1 MARKS
6 VEIQPG
12 SKPRKVRLVVRGEDL
27 PFFSTTVAG
36 RTFHVETEKVT
47 SRASGETVRVPS
59 RGGPVVELYPEE
71 FAEIKKDLGLRF
83 LAPAGTKRQIQILRD
98 GRSVPRDWKPV
109 RDYLAIVPETPAY
122 DGEVEDLLAADSLFP
137 AKPAAPAKG
146 TASK

>member
-1 MARKS
+1 MARI
-6 VEIQPG
+6 EIKDG
-12 SKPRKVRLVVRGEDL
+12 SKPRRVRLVVRGEDR
-27 PFFSTTVAG
+27 PFFYTTVAG
-36 RTFHVETEKVT
+36 LTFHVETEKVT
-47 SRASGETVRVPS
+47 RRASGETLRVPS
-59 RGGPVVELYPEE
+59 PGGPVVEVYPEQ
-71 FAEIKKDLGLRF
+71 FAALKADLAKRF